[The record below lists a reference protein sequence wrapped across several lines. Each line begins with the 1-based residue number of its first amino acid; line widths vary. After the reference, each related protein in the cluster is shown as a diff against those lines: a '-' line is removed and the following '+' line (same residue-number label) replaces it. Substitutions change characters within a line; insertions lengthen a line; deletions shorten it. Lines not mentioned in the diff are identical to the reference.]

1 MPVAAALVA
10 RGVAVAAWP
19 IQALVRVQAPA
30 AAVAEVVA
38 PTMALIEPGGDAES
52 TVLRIGGDCAW
63 IADFVAGL
71 PWRCQVLEPEEVR
84 AELRLRGERMARDH
98 A

>member
-1 MPVAAALVA
+1 MVRVA

-19 IQALVRVQAPA
+19 LQALIRVHASA
-30 AAVAEVVA
+30 AEVNHAVA
-38 PTMALIEPGGDAES
+38 PTMALIEPGGDA
-52 TVLRIGGDCAW
+52 TTTMVRIGGDAPW

-71 PWRCQVLEPEEVR
+71 PWRCEVLEPEVVR
-84 AELRLRGERMARDH
+84 AELRGRGERMARDH

>member
-1 MPVAAALVA
+1 
-10 RGVAVAAWP
+10 
-19 IQALVRVQAPA
+19 
-30 AAVAEVVA
+30 
-38 PTMALIEPGGDAES
+38 
-52 TVLRIGGDCAW
+52 VLRIGGDCAW

-71 PWRCQVLEPEEVR
+71 PWRCRVLEPEEVR